1 VIVVV
6 GIPFVFDQ
14 AVVVFGINDG
24 EFLARQ
30 RNLSEGIAE
39 ADAAVN
45 KKKRS
50 KLFFKDFCDIEDN
63 LVDFISPSF
72 FSRPS
77 IIGRMCVFVTKF
89 VCFLTGLTGLKRCQ
103 KRR

>member
-77 IIGRMCVFVTKF
+77 IIGRMCVFGAKIRAVARRPSLVTR
-89 VCFLTGLTGLKRCQ
+89 LY
-103 KRR
+103 RRR